1 MAYTSRR
8 KGKALPASPLPSV
21 PPDQLVPGKHP
32 GQWLP
37 ARDAAHWK
45 DWQYDL
51 AAFRDSEALG
61 LDKFSLLRSACSQ
74 LYPAMKWN
82 DWLEAMLQGFCDRQH
97 ATISGGTVVRT
108 ISLVGVAGAG
118 KTFSIGRFAFL
129 WWLCDIHNSTAILTS
144 TTKGAVGQRVWPVIQ
159 QSYHEARRNL
169 AALHGLRE
177 EAVDLGNLVDSQKM
191 LQASKGDAQHAI
203 FAQAVKGGETA
214 KAEAFIRGQHAPRM
228 LVAIDEAGETPE
240 AIYGVVSNLRKA
252 CKDFTL
258 IVSDNPVSRLNPHG
272 RCCQPKGGWGFKP
285 LHSTSWPTQG
295 IPEWQIEPG
304 LCLQFR
310 GSDSP
315 NVKAGRTVHPH
326 IYSWEDYQASLK
338 EGVRNTLRYWR
349 YDAGDWAPDGTCKT
363 IFNETMAL
371 QCRVQEKVTFLTV
384 ATPVSFCDPGFG
396 GDACIQMIG
405 LLGDIEAPAEPHRG
419 TWAQGIFPT
428 GPKPARMALMVTHVL
443 ELELAQ
449 DRKDPAGNPMDLEH
463 QLARQIII
471 NCKAHNVV
479 PANFGLYS
487 TGTGKGIA
495 SVLFTDWSD
504 GTFKVEEGG
513 LPSEL
518 PVSESD
524 RRPAKLVYDRRV
536 TELWFNAKELAL
548 GRQLYGIDNATLVEL
563 CAREY
568 DTTGKPWKYRVET
581 KDEFRP
587 KLGHSPDRGDALCG
601 LVELVR
607 VKHGVLGGGLSG
619 EGVERVGDDWQKDQQ
634 QGVEALEASY
644 SDTNEREEV
653 TAMQELVGI
662 ESL

>member
-1 MAYTSRR
+1 MAYPYRKG
-8 KGKALPASPLPSV
+8 KGKALPAPPLPSV

-37 ARDAAHWK
+37 ARDAVHWK

-61 LDKFSLLRSACSQ
+61 LDKFSLLRSACAQ

-82 DWLEAMLQGFCDRQH
+82 DWLEAMLQGFCDRRY
-97 ATISGGTVVRT
+97 ATVSGGTVVRT

-118 KTFSIGRFAFL
+118 KTFAIGRFAFI

-177 EAVDLGNLVDSQKM
+177 EVVDLGNLVDSQKM

-258 IVSDNPVSRLNPHG
+258 IVCDNPVSRLNPHG

-285 LHSTSWPTQG
+285 LHSTAWPTEG

-349 YDAGDWAPDGTCKT
+349 YDAGDWAPAGVCKT
-363 IFNETMAL
+363 IFNEVMAVQCGL
-371 QCRVQEKVTFLTV
+371 QERTTFLTK

-396 GDACIQMIG
+396 HDACIQMVG
-405 LLGDIEAPAEPHRG
+405 LLGDVG
-419 TWAQGIFPT
+419 GGNSQQPT
-428 GPKPARMALMVTHVL
+428 GAFPSSPAVARMALMITHTI
-443 ELELAQ
+443 ELELAEGVV
-449 DRKDPAGNPMDLEH
+449 DSNGKPLDFIH
-463 QLARQIII
+463 QIARQVQA
-471 NCKAHNVV
+471 NCATHKVE
-479 PANFGLYS
+479 PRNFGIYS
-487 TGTGKGIA
+487 TGTGMGIA
-495 SVLFTDWSD
+495 SVLFTDWSNEV
-504 GTFKVEEGG
+504 FKVEEGG
-513 LPSEL
+513 KPSDLPTSEA
-518 PVSESD
+518 D
-524 RRPAKLVYDRRV
+524 RRPASEVYDRRV
-536 TELWFNAKELAL
+536 TELWFSARVFAE

-568 DTTGKPWKYRVET
+568 DMVGKPWKYRIET
-581 KDEFRP
+581 KDEFKP
-587 KLGHSPDRGDALCG
+587 KLGHSPDRSDTLCG
-601 LVELVR
+601 LVELIRVR
-607 VKHGVLGGGLSG
+607 HGVLGGG
-619 EGVERVGDDWQKDQQ
+619 EVVERVSDAWQKDQQ
-634 QGVEALEASY
+634 QGSDALEAGY

-653 TAMQELVGI
+653 LAMQELVGV